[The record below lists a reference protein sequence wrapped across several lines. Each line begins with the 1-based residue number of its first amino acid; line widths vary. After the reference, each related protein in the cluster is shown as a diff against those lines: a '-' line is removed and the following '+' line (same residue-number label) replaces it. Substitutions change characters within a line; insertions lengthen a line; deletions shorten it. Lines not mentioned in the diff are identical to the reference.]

1 MENDAQ
7 LLLKMP
13 KCLKLALDS
22 CAQDLDLSTSQLVR
36 KLIRDYTDKNYKGDL
51 FAQEKKKK

>member
-13 KCLKLALDS
+13 KGLKLALDS
-22 CAQDLDLSTSQLVR
+22 CAQDLDLTTSQLVR
-36 KLIRDYTDKNYKGDL
+36 KLIRDYTDKNYKGEL
-51 FAQEKKKK
+51 FAQEKKRK

>member
-13 KCLKLALDS
+13 KGLKLALDS